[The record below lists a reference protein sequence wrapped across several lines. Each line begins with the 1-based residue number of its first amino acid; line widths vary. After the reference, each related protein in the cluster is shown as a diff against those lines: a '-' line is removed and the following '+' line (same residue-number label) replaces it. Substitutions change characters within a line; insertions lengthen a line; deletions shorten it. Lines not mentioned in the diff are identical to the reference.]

1 MNGVNLLRCIS
12 DDTRFEILE
21 MLQKNK
27 ELCVSDFVDK
37 IKKDQ
42 PLISH
47 HLKTLKKCGI
57 VKSRDE
63 GKKSMYS
70 ISNQQLSE
78 LISNITKTSKKIH
91 VLCNDETFV
100 RQIFLI

>member
-1 MNGVNLLRCIS
+1 MKGVNLLKCIC

-27 ELCVSDFVDK
+27 ELCVNDFVDK

-47 HLKTLKKCGI
+47 HLKTLKSCGI
-57 VKSRDE
+57 VKSRE
-63 GKKSMYS
+63 QGKKAMYS
-70 ISNQQLSE
+70 ISNIQLSE
-78 LISNITKTSKKIH
+78 LISNITKASKKIPI
-91 VLCNDETFV
+91 LCTNDNCC
-100 RQIFLI
+100 

>member
-1 MNGVNLLRCIS
+1 MNGVNLLKCIC

-27 ELCVSDFVDK
+27 ELCVKDFVDT

-42 PLISH
+42 PLVSH
-47 HLKTLKKCGI
+47 HLKTLKNCGI

-63 GKKSMYS
+63 GNKAMYS
-70 ISNQQLSE
+70 ISSTQLSE
-78 LISNITKTSKKIH
+78 LISNITKASKKIP
-91 VLCNDETFV
+91 VLCNNKTCC
-100 RQIFLI
+100 

>member
-1 MNGVNLLRCIS
+1 MNGLNLLKCIC

-21 MLQKNK
+21 MLQNEK
-27 ELCVSDFVDK
+27 ELCVNDFVK
-37 IKKDQ
+37 KMKKDQ

-63 GKKSMYS
+63 GKKAMYS
-70 ISNQQLSE
+70 ISNQQLSG
-78 LISNITKTSKKIH
+78 LISNITKTSEKIP
-91 VLCNDETFV
+91 VLCSDKNCC
-100 RQIFLI
+100 

>member
-1 MNGVNLLRCIS
+1 MNGVSLLKCIC
-12 DDTRFEILE
+12 DETRFEILE

-27 ELCVSDFVDK
+27 ELCVSDFVDE

-57 VKSRDE
+57 VKSREE
-63 GKKSMYS
+63 GKKAMYS
-70 ISNQQLSE
+70 ITNNQLSE
-78 LISNITKTSKKIH
+78 LISNITKASKKIPI
-91 VLCNDETFV
+91 LCNNESCC
-100 RQIFLI
+100 

>member
-1 MNGVNLLRCIS
+1 MNGISLLKCIC
-12 DDTRFEILE
+12 DETRFEILDL
-21 MLQKNK
+21 LQKNE
-27 ELCVSDFVDK
+27 ELCVNDFVENM
-37 IKKDQ
+37 KKDQ

-63 GKKSMYS
+63 GKKSLYS

-78 LISNITKTSKKIH
+78 LISNITKTSRKIPN
-91 VLCNDETFV
+91 LCNDEACC
-100 RQIFLI
+100 

>member
-1 MNGVNLLRCIS
+1 MKGVSLLKCIC

-27 ELCVSDFVDK
+27 ELCVNDFVDK

-47 HLKTLKKCGI
+47 HLKTLKSCGI
-57 VKSRDE
+57 VKSRE
-63 GKKSMYS
+63 QGKKAMYS
-70 ISNQQLSE
+70 ISNIQLSE
-78 LISNITKTSKKIH
+78 LISNITKASKKIPI
-91 VLCNDETFV
+91 LCTNDNCC
-100 RQIFLI
+100 

>member
-1 MNGVNLLRCIS
+1 MNGVNLLKCIC
-12 DDTRFEILE
+12 DDTRFEILD

-27 ELCVSDFVDK
+27 ELCVNDFVDQ

-47 HLKTLKKCGI
+47 HLKTLKNCGI

-63 GKKSMYS
+63 GKKAMYS
-70 ISNQQLSE
+70 ISNSQLSE
-78 LISNITKTSKKIH
+78 LISNISKVSKKIP
-91 VLCNDETFV
+91 VLCNDDTCC
-100 RQIFLI
+100 